1 MQNKNISNSKSFSK
15 VLKDTIIAW
24 LGREHKYQLEGPFLR
39 SSKGLMISAN
49 TGSNFG
55 MCSSS
60 GGFNAC
66 GFFFGLVFTE
76 ESLLR

>member
-1 MQNKNISNSKSFSK
+1 
-15 VLKDTIIAW
+15 
-24 LGREHKYQLEGPFLR
+24 
-39 SSKGLMISAN
+39 MISAN

-66 GFFFGLVFTE
+66 GGFFFGFVFTE
-76 ESLLR
+76 EGLLR